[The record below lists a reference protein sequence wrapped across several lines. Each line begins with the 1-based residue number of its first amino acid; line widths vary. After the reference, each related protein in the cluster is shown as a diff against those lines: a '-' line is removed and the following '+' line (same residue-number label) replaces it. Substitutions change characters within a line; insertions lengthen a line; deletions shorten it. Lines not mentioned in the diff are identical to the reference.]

1 MKKPISLKEIAR
13 LAHVSHPTVSRALK
27 DSPLISQSTRDRIR
41 KIASEQ
47 GYRPNRNARSLVT
60 QRSNLIGCVVND
72 IADPFIGEV
81 IRAVEQVAAEHD
93 YSILL
98 TNSGGDPA
106 SEMRAVRSLI
116 ERAIDGV
123 IVIAAMAGGASSPS
137 FSERDI
143 PIVLINNHHLGNLVH
158 SIGVDNFSGAQLIA
172 RHLIE
177 LGHSRI
183 GYIGNR
189 FGGQA
194 DKDRSRGYRAALRKA
209 NVPLPSEF
217 VIHAESSIEG
227 GFRGMQQLLRLATRP
242 TAAFCFDDITA
253 LGAYRAIR
261 CARLRVSKDISVAG
275 FDDLFFSAYL
285 DPPLT
290 TISQPMRE
298 MGERAVRLLLDLLA
312 PSGNGKKEKKT
323 QTVIPGRLMIRE
335 STSTPL

>member
-1 MKKPISLKEIAR
+1 MKKAISLKEIAR

-27 DSPLISQSTRDRIR
+27 DSPLISQSTKDRIR
-41 KIASEQ
+41 KIASEY

-81 IRAVEQVAAEHD
+81 IRAAEQVAAEHD

-98 TNSGGDPA
+98 TNSGGDPEC
-106 SEMRAVRSLI
+106 EMRAVRSLI

-123 IVIAAMAGGASSPS
+123 IVIAALAGGVASPS
-137 FSERDI
+137 FSERNI
-143 PIVLINNHHLGNLVH
+143 PIVLINNHHPGNLVH
-158 SIGVDNFSGAQLIA
+158 SIGVDNFLGARSIA

-177 LGHSRI
+177 LGHRRI

-194 DKDRSRGYRAALRKA
+194 DKDRSRGYRAALQKE
-209 NVPLPSEF
+209 NVPQRSEL
-217 VIHAESSIEG
+217 VIHAKSSLDG
-227 GFRGMQQLLRLATRP
+227 GFGGMQQLLSLRMRP
-242 TAAFCFDDITA
+242 TAVFCFDDITA

-261 CARLRVSKDISVAG
+261 CANLRVSKDISIAG
-275 FDDLFFSAYL
+275 FDDLYFASYL

-298 MGERAVRLLLDLLA
+298 MGERAMRLLLDLLD
-312 PSGNGKKEKKT
+312 PSVNRKKAKKT
-323 QTVIPGRLMIRE
+323 QTVIPGTLIIRE
-335 STSTPL
+335 STSVPL

>member
-1 MKKPISLKEIAR
+1 MKKSISLKEIAR

-41 KIASEQ
+41 KIATEH

-60 QRSNLIGCVVND
+60 QRSNLIGCVVSD

-98 TNSGGDPA
+98 TNSGGDPEC
-106 SEMRAVRSLI
+106 EMRAVRSLI

-123 IVIAAMAGGASSPS
+123 IVIAAMAGGEPSPS

-143 PIVLINNHHLGNLVH
+143 PIVLINNHHPGNLVH
-158 SIGVDNFSGAQLIA
+158 SIGVDNFSGANLIT

-209 NVPLPSEF
+209 NVPLPSEL
-217 VIHAESSIEG
+217 VIHTESTLEG
-227 GFRGMQQLLRLATRP
+227 GFRGMQQLLGLVTRP
-242 TAAFCFDDITA
+242 TAVFCYDDITA

-261 CARLRVSKDISVAG
+261 CASLRVSKDISVAG
-275 FDDLFFSAYL
+275 FDDLFFSSYL
-285 DPPLT
+285 EPALT

-298 MGERAVRLLLDLLA
+298 MGERAMRLLLDLLA
-312 PSGNGKKEKKT
+312 PSGNGKKAKKT

-335 STSTPL
+335 STSPLL